1 MRPEFDIASVPRD
14 RIVAVIAAL
23 AARFVAESVERPAVE
38 HEASAAALLDAKQ
51 MGERLNVRES
61 WVRTEA
67 RAGRIP
73 SIEVGRYVRFR
84 EADVMA
90 ALAAKQNAL
99 VIDNHSALVN
109 YGRGGNNGHENQTT
123 QKPRGRSAR
132 TLGRQGKERSEDGGS
147 AS

>member
-61 WVRTEA
+61 WVRSEA
-67 RAGRIP
+67 RSGRIP
-73 SIEVGRYVRFR
+73 CIEIGRYIRFDVV
-84 EADVMA
+84 AVMA
-90 ALAAKQNAL
+90 ALAAKQTAL
-99 VIDNHSALVN
+99 VDNHSALVN
-109 YGRGGNNGHENQTT
+109 YGRGGTHCHENQAS
-123 QKPRGRSAR
+123 KKSRRGSSR
-132 TLGRQGKERSEDGGS
+132 TLGRQGQERSQDSGS
-147 AS
+147 AG

>member
-1 MRPEFDIASVPRD
+1 MPNDFDIDA
-14 RIVAVIAAL
+14 IAVDQIPALIIQL
-23 AARFVAESVERPAVE
+23 AARMAANGAVAAPAEPV
-38 HEASAAALLDAKQ
+38 ADAVLLDARQ
-51 MGERLNVRES
+51 MAERLGVPES

-73 SIEVGRYVRFR
+73 SVEVGRYVRFR

-90 ALAAKQNAL
+90 ALAAKQTAL

-109 YGRGGNNGHENQTT
+109 HGRGGNHCHENQTT
-123 QKPRGRSAR
+123 QKSRGRGAR
-132 TLGRQGKERSEDGGS
+132 TLGRPGKERSEDSGS

>member
-1 MRPEFDIASVPRD
+1 MPSDFDINAIPRSRIASL
-14 RIVAVIAAL
+14 IIQL
-23 AARFVAESVERPAVE
+23 AARLAEPEPEEPAP
-38 HEASAAALLDAKQ
+38 ALTAATQLLGAKQ
-51 MGERLNVRES
+51 MSERLGVPES
-61 WVRTEA
+61 WIPTEA

-90 ALAAKQNAL
+90 ALTAKQNAL

-109 YGRGGNNGHENQTT
+109 YGRGGNHCHENQTT
-123 QKPRGRSAR
+123 QKPRGRGAR